1 MFVAHAENCH
11 GSGKNQFGSD
21 FVVLEENSWSPS
33 NNRKRWQRSKV
44 KERGA
49 YRREKESK
57 EVPRLSAYAISVV
70 VSHRLSPP
78 APSSLIR
85 WIACNLSQQYF
96 VFALGKAI
104 TTCDVTGSPDTLR
117 NKRKWSRSHGNSQRY
132 LPRGTNKLKT
142 CFRRDIDFSA
152 GPKSKTNKQQIRCI
166 FHKIVPYVEKYC
178 SL

>member
-11 GSGKNQFGSD
+11 GWGKNQFGSD

-49 YRREKESK
+49 YRGEKESK

-70 VSHRLSPP
+70 VSHRLSS
-78 APSSLIR
+78 PSSLTR

-117 NKRKWSRSHGNSQRY
+117 NKRKRSRSHENLQRY
-132 LPRGTNKLKT
+132 LPQWTNKLKT
-142 CFRRDIDFSA
+142 CFRRDIDF
-152 GPKSKTNKQQIRCI
+152 
-166 FHKIVPYVEKYC
+166 
-178 SL
+178 